1 MARERIAASM
11 KRRFFAY
18 LTVALA
24 MYVALPLPA
33 QTKPLPDKI
42 AEERER
48 VERKKRKEGV
58 LSTDI
63 SRYGM
68 RIRTLQGEIRTV
80 ARRQAK
86 LEAEVSEK
94 RAELNGIRDRLE
106 RARSRLALL
115 RERLIESQKV
125 LSARLIAI
133 YKDGDPD
140 ILSVVLD
147 STSFGDFL
155 DRTEFLDR
163 IADQDQ
169 KVITRVRR
177 VKREVTDLTKELGD
191 LEVQAEAARNSI
203 LAKRNE
209 VLAVKNRIVGQRD
222 ELAQVRDGR
231 ASILARVRNSRAR
244 AEDDLEALERQ
255 QAKVTAAVRSAGSG
269 GPAPSAGPIRRGSGR
284 FIWPV
289 NGPVSSPFGQRWGR
303 LHAGVDIPG
312 PSGAPIRAAASGRV
326 ILMGPTG
333 GYGNYTC
340 VGHGGGIS
348 TCYAHQSRFGTSN
361 GASVKQGQVIGYVGN
376 TGNSFG
382 DHLHFEVRVNGSP
395 VDPLGYL

>member
-1 MARERIAASM
+1 MRL
-11 KRRFFAY
+11 RFLAY
-18 LTVALA
+18 IALA
-24 MYVALPLPA
+24 LALYLALPISA
-33 QTKPLPDKI
+33 QPKSLSEKI

-63 SRYGM
+63 SRYGV
-68 RIRTLQGEIRTV
+68 RIRSLQGEIRSV
-80 ARRQAK
+80 SRRQAK
-86 LEAEVSEK
+86 LESEVSEK

-115 RERLIESQKV
+115 RARLVESQKV
-125 LSARLIAI
+125 LAARLVAI

-169 KVITRVRR
+169 RVITRVRR
-177 VKREVTDLTKELGD
+177 VKKEVTDLTRELGD
-191 LEVQAEAARNSI
+191 LEVRAEAARDAI
-203 LAKRNE
+203 LSKRNE
-209 VLAVKNRIVGQRD
+209 IVAVKNRIVGQRD
-222 ELAQVRDGR
+222 ELAQARDGR
-231 ASILARVRNSRAR
+231 ASILARVRTSRQH
-244 AEDDLEALERQ
+244 AEEDLASLERQ
-255 QAKVTAAVRSAGSG
+255 QAKVIAAVRSAGSG
-269 GPAPSAGPIRRGSGR
+269 PAPAAGPIRRGSGR

-303 LHAGVDIPG
+303 LHAGIDISAG
-312 PSGAPIRAAASGRV
+312 SGTPIRAAASGRV
-326 ILMGPTG
+326 ILQGPTG

-340 VGHGGGIS
+340 IGHGGGIS
-348 TCYAHQSRFGTSN
+348 TCYAHQSRYATSS
-361 GASVKQGQVIGYVGN
+361 GQSVKQGQVIGYVGC
-376 TGNSFG
+376 TGHCFG

-395 VDPLGYL
+395 TDPLGYL

>member
-1 MARERIAASM
+1 MR
-11 KRRFFAY
+11 RRFFIY
-18 LTVALA
+18 ITLALA
-24 MYVALPLPA
+24 LYFALPLPA
-33 QTKPLPDKI
+33 QTKPLSEKI

-63 SRYGM
+63 SRYAV
-68 RIRTLQGEIRTV
+68 RIRSLQGEIRSV
-80 ARRQAK
+80 SRRQAK
-86 LEAEVSEK
+86 LEVEVSEK

-115 RERLIESQKV
+115 RARLIESQKV
-125 LSARLIAI
+125 LSARLVAI

-177 VKREVTDLTKELGD
+177 VKREVTDLTEELGD
-191 LEVQAEAARNSI
+191 LEVQAEAARNVI
-203 LAKRNE
+203 LSKRNE
-209 VLAVKNRIVGQRD
+209 VLSVKNRIVGQRD
-222 ELAQVRDGR
+222 ELAQARDGR
-231 ASILARVRNSRAR
+231 ASILARVRTSRQH
-244 AEDDLEALERQ
+244 AEEDLASLERQ
-255 QAKVTAAVRSAGSG
+255 QAKVTAAVRSSGSG
-269 GPAPSAGPIRRGSGR
+269 GPAPSGGPIRRGSGR

-289 NGPVSSPFGQRWGR
+289 NGAVSSPFGQRWGR
-303 LHAGVDIPG
+303 LHAGIDI
-312 PSGAPIRAAASGRV
+312 SAGAGTPIRAAASGRV
-326 ILMGPTG
+326 ILLGPTG
-333 GYGNYTC
+333 GYGNYVC

-348 TCYAHQSRFGTSN
+348 TCYAHLSSYATSS
-361 GASVKQGQVIGYVGN
+361 GASVKQGQVIGSVGC
-376 TGNSFG
+376 TGHCFG

-395 VDPLGYL
+395 TDPLGYL

>member
-1 MARERIAASM
+1 MRL
-11 KRRFFAY
+11 RFFAY
-18 LTVALA
+18 ITLALA
-24 MYVALPLPA
+24 MYFVLPLPA
-33 QTKPLPDKI
+33 QTKPLPEKI

-63 SRYGM
+63 SRYAV
-68 RIRTLQGEIRTV
+68 RIRSLQGEIRSV

-86 LEAEVSEK
+86 LEVEVSEK

-115 RERLIESQKV
+115 RARLIESQKV
-125 LSARLIAI
+125 LSARLVAI

-169 KVITRVRR
+169 RIITRVRR
-177 VKREVTDLTKELGD
+177 VKKEVTALTRELGD
-191 LEVQAEAARNSI
+191 LEVRAEAARNAI
-203 LAKRNE
+203 LSKRNE
-209 VLAVKNRIVGQRD
+209 VLTVKNRIVDQRD
-222 ELAQVRDGR
+222 ELAQARDGR
-231 ASILARVRNSRAR
+231 AAILARVRTSRKH
-244 AEDDLEALERQ
+244 AEEDLASLERQ
-255 QAKVTAAVRSAGSG
+255 QAKVTAAVRNAGSG
-269 GPAPSAGPIRRGSGR
+269 PTPAAGPIRRGSGR

-303 LHAGVDIPG
+303 LHAGIDI
-312 PSGAPIRAAASGRV
+312 SAGAGTPIRAAASGRV
-326 ILMGPTG
+326 ILLGPTG
-333 GYGNYTC
+333 GYGNYVC
-340 VGHGGGIS
+340 IGHGGGLS
-348 TCYAHQSRFGTSN
+348 TCYAHLSRYATSG
-361 GASVKQGQVIGYVGN
+361 GASVSQGQVIGSVGC
-376 TGNSFG
+376 TGHCFG
-382 DHLHFEVRVNGSP
+382 DHLHFEVRINGSP
-395 VDPLGYL
+395 TDPLGYL

>member
-1 MARERIAASM
+1 LLAYIALSLGLY
-11 KRRFFAY
+11 F
-18 LTVALA
+18 V
-24 MYVALPLPA
+24 LPLPA
-33 QTKPLPDKI
+33 QTRPLPERIGD
-42 AEERER
+42 ARER
-48 VERKKRKEGV
+48 VERKRGKERV
-58 LSTDI
+58 LTTDI
-63 SRYGM
+63 SRYAV
-68 RIRTLQGEIRTV
+68 RIRGLQGEIRSV

-86 LEAEVSEK
+86 LEVEVSEK
-94 RAELNGIRDRLE
+94 RAELAGIRDRLE

-115 RERLIESQKV
+115 RSRLIESQKT
-125 LSARLIAI
+125 LAARLVAI

-177 VKREVTDLTKELGD
+177 VKKEVTELTKQLGG
-191 LEVQAEAARNSI
+191 LEVQAEAARDVI
-203 LAKRNE
+203 LSKRNE
-209 VLAVKNRIVGQRD
+209 VLVVKNRIVDRRD
-222 ELAQVRDGR
+222 ELAQARDGR
-231 ASILARVRNSRAR
+231 AAILARVRTSRQH
-244 AEDDLEALERQ
+244 AEHDLASLERI
-255 QAKVTAAVRSAGSG
+255 QARVTAQVRNAGAG
-269 GPAPSAGPIRRGSGR
+269 GATPSAGPIRRGSGR

-303 LHAGVDIPG
+303 LHAGIDI
-312 PSGAPIRAAASGRV
+312 SAGAGTPIRAAASGRV
-326 ILMGPTG
+326 ILQGPTG

-348 TCYAHQSRFGTSN
+348 TCYAHQSRYATS
-361 GASVKQGQVIGYVGN
+361 GGQSVSQGQVIGYVGC
-376 TGNSFG
+376 TGHCFG
-382 DHLHFEVRVNGSP
+382 DHLHFEVRINGSP

>member
-1 MARERIAASM
+1 M
-11 KRRFFAY
+11 KRRFLAY
-18 LTVALA
+18 ITLALTLYLV
-24 MYVALPLPA
+24 LPLPA
-33 QTKPLPDKI
+33 QTKSLQEKI

-58 LSTDI
+58 LTTDI
-63 SRYGM
+63 SRYAN
-68 RIRTLQGEIRTV
+68 RIRSLQGEIRSV
-80 ARRQAK
+80 ARRQSK
-86 LEAEVSEK
+86 LEVEVNEK

-106 RARSRLALL
+106 RARSRLVLL

-125 LSARLIAI
+125 LSARLVAI

-177 VKREVTDLTKELGD
+177 VKAEVTSLTKELGT
-191 LEVQAEAARNSI
+191 LEVQAEAARNAI
-203 LAKRNE
+203 LSKRNE
-209 VLAVKNRIVGQRD
+209 VLVVKNRIVGRRD
-222 ELAQVRDGR
+222 DLAQARDGR
-231 ASILARVRNSRAR
+231 ATILANVRSSRKHAEEDLESLQREQARVTSQVRN
-244 AEDDLEALERQ
+244 
-255 QAKVTAAVRSAGSG
+255 AGSG
-269 GPAPSAGPIRRGSGR
+269 VGNAPAGPIRRGSGR

-289 NGPVSSPFGQRWGR
+289 NGAVSSPFGQRWGR
-303 LHAGVDIPG
+303 LHAGVDIPAPTG
-312 PSGAPIRAAASGRV
+312 TPIRAAASGRV

-361 GASVKQGQVIGYVGN
+361 GASVSQGQVIGYVGN
-376 TGNSFG
+376 TGHSFG
-382 DHLHFEVRVNGSP
+382 AHLHFEVRINGSP

>member
-1 MARERIAASM
+1 M
-11 KRRFFAY
+11 KLRLLAY
-18 LTVALA
+18 IALA
-24 MYVALPLPA
+24 FSLLLALPLPA
-33 QTKPLPDKI
+33 QTKSLREKI

-48 VERKKRKEGV
+48 VERKRGKERV

-63 SRYGM
+63 SRYAV
-68 RIRTLQGEIRTV
+68 RIRSLQGEIRSV
-80 ARRQAK
+80 SLRQAR
-86 LEAEVSEK
+86 LETEVSEK

-106 RARSRLALL
+106 RARSRLELL
-115 RERLIESQKV
+115 RGRLIESQKT
-125 LSARLIAI
+125 LSARLVAI

-169 KVITRVRR
+169 RVITRVRR
-177 VKREVTDLTKELGD
+177 VKREVTDLTEELSG
-191 LEVQAEAARNSI
+191 LEVRAEAARDVI

-209 VLAVKNRIVGQRD
+209 IVTVKNRIVGQRD
-222 ELAQVRDGR
+222 ELAQARDGR
-231 ASILARVRNSRAR
+231 AAILRRVRNSRAA
-244 AEDDLEALERQ
+244 AEDDLASLERV
-255 QAKVTAAVRSAGSG
+255 QARVTARLQSAGSG
-269 GPAPSAGPIRRGSGR
+269 PTPAAGPIRRGSGR

-303 LHAGVDIPG
+303 LHAGVDIPAPAG
-312 PSGAPIRAAASGRV
+312 TPIRAAASGRV
-326 ILMGPTG
+326 NLMGPTG

-340 VGHGGGIS
+340 IGHGGGIS
-348 TCYAHQSRFGTSN
+348 TCYAHQLRFGTSS

-382 DHLHFEVRVNGSP
+382 NHLHFEVRANGSP

>member
-1 MARERIAASM
+1 M
-11 KRRFFAY
+11 KRRF
-18 LTVALA
+18 LTYMSLALA
-24 MYVALPLPA
+24 LYFVLPLPA
-33 QTKPLPDKI
+33 QTKSLQDKI

-58 LSTDI
+58 LTTDI
-63 SRYGM
+63 SRYAN
-68 RIRTLQGEIRTV
+68 RIRSLQGEIRTV

-86 LEAEVSEK
+86 LEVEVSEK

-115 RERLIESQKV
+115 RGRLIESQKV
-125 LSARLIAI
+125 LAARLVAI

-169 KVITRVRR
+169 KIITRVRR
-177 VKREVTDLTKELGD
+177 VKKEVTALTVELGD
-191 LEVQAEAARNSI
+191 LEVQAEAARNAI
-203 LAKRNE
+203 LSKRNE
-209 VLAVKNRIVGQRD
+209 VLAVKNGIVDRRD
-222 ELAQVRDGR
+222 DLAVARDGR
-231 ASILARVRNSRAR
+231 AQILARVRTSRR
-244 AEDDLEALERQ
+244 HAEEDLDDLERE
-255 QAKVTAAVRSAGSG
+255 QARVTGLVRNAGSG
-269 GPAPSAGPIRRGSGR
+269 PTPSAGPIRRGSGR

-289 NGPVSSPFGQRWGR
+289 NGSVSSPFGQRWGR
-303 LHAGVDIPG
+303 LHAGVDIPAPTG
-312 PSGAPIRAAASGRV
+312 TPIRAAASGRV

-340 VGHGGGIS
+340 IGHGGGIS

-361 GASVKQGQVIGYVGN
+361 GASVSQGQVIGYVGN
-376 TGNSFG
+376 TGHSFG
-382 DHLHFEVRVNGSP
+382 AHLHFEVRINGSP

>member
-1 MARERIAASM
+1 M
-11 KRRFFAY
+11 KRRFLAY
-18 LTVALA
+18 VAIALA
-24 MYVALPLPA
+24 LYLALPLSA
-33 QTKPLPDKI
+33 QPKSLQDKI

-58 LSTDI
+58 LTTDI
-63 SRYGM
+63 SRYAN
-68 RIRTLQGEIRTV
+68 RIRSLQGEIRSV

-86 LEAEVSEK
+86 LEVEVSEK

-115 RERLIESQKV
+115 RSRLIESQKV
-125 LSARLIAI
+125 LAARLVAI

-163 IADQDQ
+163 IASQDE

-177 VKREVTDLTKELGD
+177 VKKEVTALTEELGE
-191 LEVQAEAARNSI
+191 LEVQAEAARNAI
-203 LAKRNE
+203 LSKRNE
-209 VLAVKNRIVGQRD
+209 VLVVKNRIVGRRD
-222 ELAQVRDGR
+222 DLAQARDGR
-231 ASILARVRNSRAR
+231 AAILDRVRTSRR
-244 AEDDLEALERQ
+244 HAEEELDDLQAE
-255 QAKVTAAVRSAGSG
+255 QAKVTAQVRNAGSG
-269 GPAPSAGPIRRGSGR
+269 PTPSAGPIRRGSGR

-289 NGPVSSPFGQRWGR
+289 NGSVSSPFGQRWGR
-303 LHAGVDIPG
+303 LHAGVDIPAPTG
-312 PSGAPIRAAASGRV
+312 TPIRAAASGRV
-326 ILMGPTG
+326 TLMGPTG

-348 TCYAHQSRFGTSN
+348 TCYAHQSRFGTSV
-361 GASVKQGQVIGYVGN
+361 GASVSQGQVIGYVGN
-376 TGNSFG
+376 TGHSFG
-382 DHLHFEVRVNGSP
+382 AHLHFEVRINGSP

>member
-1 MARERIAASM
+1 MRF
-11 KRRFFAY
+11 RFFAY
-18 LTVALA
+18 VALA
-24 MYVALPLPA
+24 LATYFVLPLPA
-33 QTKPLPDKI
+33 QTKSLPDKI

-48 VERKKRKEGV
+48 VERKKQKEGV

-63 SRYGM
+63 SRYAT
-68 RIRTLQGEIRTV
+68 RIRGLQGEIRSV
-80 ARRQAK
+80 SRRQAK
-86 LEAEVSEK
+86 LEVEVTEK

-115 RERLIESQKV
+115 RARLIESQKI
-125 LSARLIAI
+125 LSERLVAI

-169 KVITRVRR
+169 RVITRVRR
-177 VKREVTDLTKELGD
+177 VKREVTALTRELGD
-191 LEVQAEAARNSI
+191 LEVRAEAARNAI

-209 VLAVKNRIVGQRD
+209 VLTVKNRIVEQRD

-231 ASILARVRNSRAR
+231 AAILMRVRTSRKHAQ
-244 AEDDLEALERQ
+244 EDLAALERQ
-255 QAKVTAAVRSAGSG
+255 QAKVTAAVRSSGSG

-303 LHAGVDIPG
+303 LHAGIDI
-312 PSGAPIRAAASGRV
+312 SAGAGTPIRAAASGRV
-326 ILMGPTG
+326 ILQGPTG

-348 TCYAHQSRFGTSN
+348 TCYAHQSRYATSS
-361 GASVKQGQVIGYVGN
+361 GQSVRQGQVIGYVGC
-376 TGNSFG
+376 TGHCFG

>member
-1 MARERIAASM
+1 MRL
-11 KRRFFAY
+11 RFLAY
-18 LTVALA
+18 IALA
-24 MYVALPLPA
+24 LATFFVLPLPA
-33 QTKPLPDKI
+33 QTKPLPEKI

-63 SRYGM
+63 SRYSM
-68 RIRTLQGEIRTV
+68 RIRSLQGEIRSV
-80 ARRQAK
+80 SRRQAK
-86 LEAEVSEK
+86 LEVEVSEK

-115 RERLIESQKV
+115 RSRLIESQKV
-125 LSARLIAI
+125 LSQRMVAI

-169 KVITRVRR
+169 RVITRVRR
-177 VKREVTDLTKELGD
+177 AKREVTALTKELGD
-191 LEVQAEAARNSI
+191 LEVQAEAARNTI
-203 LAKRNE
+203 LSKRNE
-209 VLAVKNRIVGQRD
+209 VLLVKNRIVGQRD
-222 ELAQVRDGR
+222 ELDQVRDGR
-231 ASILARVRNSRAR
+231 ASILRRVRSSRAN
-244 AEDDLEALERQ
+244 AEDDLAALERE
-255 QAKVTAAVRSAGSG
+255 QAKVTAAVRSADSG
-269 GPAPSAGPIRRGSGR
+269 GPAPSAGPIRRGGGR

-289 NGPVSSPFGQRWGR
+289 NGSVSSPFGQRWGR
-303 LHAGVDIPG
+303 LHAGIDIPA
-312 PSGAPIRAAASGRV
+312 PAGAPIRAAASGRV

-348 TCYAHQSRFGTSN
+348 TCYAHQLRFGTSN
-361 GASVKQGQVIGYVGN
+361 GASVKQGQVIGFVGN

-382 DHLHFEVRVNGSP
+382 NHLHFEVRANGSP
-395 VDPLGYL
+395 VDPLSYL

>member
-1 MARERIAASM
+1 M
-11 KRRFFAY
+11 KRRFLAY
-18 LTVALA
+18 AALA
-24 MYVALPLPA
+24 CALMLAVPLAA
-33 QTKPLPDKI
+33 QPKSLQEKI

-58 LSTDI
+58 LTTDI
-63 SRYGM
+63 SRYAH
-68 RIRTLQGEIRTV
+68 RIRSLQGEIRSV

-86 LEAEVSEK
+86 LEVEVAEK

-115 RERLIESQKV
+115 RSRLIESQKV
-125 LSARLIAI
+125 LSERLIAI

-177 VKREVTDLTKELGD
+177 AKREVTALTQELGD
-191 LEVQAEAARNSI
+191 LEVQAEAARNAI
-203 LAKRNE
+203 LSKRNE
-209 VLAVKNRIVGQRD
+209 ILAVKNGIVDRRD
-222 ELAQVRDGR
+222 DLASVRDGR
-231 ASILARVRNSRAR
+231 AAILSRVRTSRKH
-244 AEDDLEALERQ
+244 AEEDLEAMERQ
-255 QAKVTAAVRSAGSG
+255 QARVTAQVRNAGSG
-269 GPAPSAGPIRRGSGR
+269 PTPSAGPIRRGSGR

-289 NGPVSSPFGQRWGR
+289 NGSVSSPFGQRWGR
-303 LHAGVDIPG
+303 LHAGVDIPAPTG
-312 PSGAPIRAAASGRV
+312 TPIRAAASGRV

-361 GASVKQGQVIGYVGN
+361 GASVSQGQVIGYVGN
-376 TGNSFG
+376 TGHSFG
-382 DHLHFEVRVNGSP
+382 AHLHFEVRVNGSP